1 MINLNPDCVFGIE
14 EILNI
19 TLKGTVSTISRYP
32 PCKDDKA
39 RFTTIPFKALS
50 DQE

>member
-1 MINLNPDCVFGIE
+1 MINLNPDCVFAIE
-14 EILNI
+14 EILNV

-39 RFTTIPFKALS
+39 RFTTIPVKALS